1 MLKLAKSLADL
12 IKLNQLRVFETLN
25 FGEMLTGTEP
35 RAPKQDRQKMEIIS
49 RKIEILRSTK
59 TVGEFRCALLM
70 ACAAK
75 IPYLTAEE
83 MDSLFH
89 GFLTELVVHISIWKV
104 KARENSE
111 QIVIDLLSRVLRFK
125 ANEMNREVRPVDYLE
140 MENLS
145 RHLAT
150 KAVDTYTK
158 LISNE
163 RSKGSSTAVKKLRIL
178 RSLQTALR
186 EVVLIESEK
195 EYTAKPISIL
205 LNACL
210 RLMGELMLEGLANEL
225 MEMFRDFPEHECK
238 QRIMCI
244 CSVQI

>member
-1 MLKLAKSLADL
+1 
-12 IKLNQLRVFETLN
+12 
-25 FGEMLTGTEP
+25 
-35 RAPKQDRQKMEIIS
+35 
-49 RKIEILRSTK
+49 
-59 TVGEFRCALLM
+59 
-70 ACAAK
+70 
-75 IPYLTAEE
+75 

-125 ANEMNREVRPVDYLE
+125 ANEMNREVRPVDYSE

-150 KAVDTYTK
+150 KAVETYTK
-158 LISNE
+158 LISTE
-163 RSKGSSTAVKKLRIL
+163 RSKGSTAVKKLRIL

-186 EVVLIESEK
+186 QVVLIKS

-238 QRIMCI
+238 QHIRCI